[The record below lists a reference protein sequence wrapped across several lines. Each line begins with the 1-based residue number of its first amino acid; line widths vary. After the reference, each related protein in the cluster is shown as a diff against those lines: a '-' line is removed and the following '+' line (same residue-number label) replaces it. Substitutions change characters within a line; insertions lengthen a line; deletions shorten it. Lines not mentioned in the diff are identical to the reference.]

1 MKFMSIKSS
10 ETLDF
15 SRYVVTRFFRH
26 NCIEVAASLTFT
38 TLLSLVPLVAIGLT
52 LVAAFPAFSEYSIQ
66 IKIFLLTTMVP
77 ETAGK
82 VITVYMQ
89 QFADN
94 AVQLTAIGIAFLA
107 VTAFTLLLTIDKELN
122 AIWHVTKPRPL
133 LYRLLIYW
141 TLLTVGPLL
150 IGASLTLT
158 SWLVGLSLG
167 LMQGVPGFDG
177 ALLQLV
183 PLLLTTIA
191 FSALYLIMPNR
202 QASWYYALVGGMVAA
217 VAFEGMKHGF
227 AFYIANFPAYQMV
240 YGAFA
245 TIPIFLL
252 WIYLSWLA
260 VLLGA
265 VIAASLSSWNF
276 GEWRRDSS
284 AFAAALAWGG
294 QFPDALHLLR
304 VLSKA
309 FNSGGVETYRS
320 LRQQLAL
327 GFEEMEQMLERLSS
341 ADIVRRVGAGGWVQ
355 SRDPEVIM
363 VADIYRL
370 FGFNP
375 EAARA
380 TALGDAKLKQLLDD
394 IDAGISEKMNLS
406 LATFFAETH
415 PPLAV
420 AT

>member
-1 MKFMSIKSS
+1 MSMKSS

-15 SRYVVTRFFRH
+15 LHYVATRFFRH

-94 AVQLTAIGIAFLA
+94 AVQLTAIGIAFLG

-122 AIWHVTKPRPL
+122 AVWHVTKPRPL
-133 LYRLLIYW
+133 LHRLLIYW

-167 LMQGVPGFDG
+167 LMQGVPGVDG
-177 ALLQLV
+177 VLLQLV

-202 QASWYYALVGGMVAA
+202 QASWYYALAGGLVAA
-217 VAFEGMKHGF
+217 VVFEVMKHGF

-245 TIPIFLL
+245 TVPIFLL

-265 VIAASLSSWNF
+265 VIAASFSSWNF
-276 GEWRRDSS
+276 GEWRRDIS
-284 AFAAALAWGG
+284 ASAAAPAWGG
-294 QFPDALHLLR
+294 QFPDALRLLR

-309 FNSGGVETYRS
+309 FNSGGEETYRS

-327 GFEEMEQMLERLSS
+327 GFEEMEQILERLSS

-355 SRDPEVIM
+355 SRYPEAIM

-375 EAARA
+375 EAARTA
-380 TALGDAKLKQLLDD
+380 ALGDAKLEQLLDD
-394 IDAGISEKMNLS
+394 INAGISEKMNVP
-406 LATFFAETH
+406 LATFFAET
-415 PPLAV
+415 PSGKDV
-420 AT
+420 VV